1 MVDRINMIRY
11 LKKYKLWCILI
22 TVLAIFLSGMDI
34 FKGIILQIIVDT
46 SIGEL
51 NYSFLYILVI
61 IIGFVILNFLVCFL
75 FQKSVYGVCSKAVCD
90 IKNDIVHVIIF
101 KHQEDNSYSNMDLL
115 SLLNK
120 DMDIILDKYLIN
132 IFMLI
137 KMLMAFLLSVVYLFA
152 INFSLTI
159 IILFLGSISA
169 ILPNLF
175 IKKSRYL
182 KQAFSQKNSVFFN
195 SAKEL
200 LYGMDTIKLYG
211 LEQEYYE
218 KGITINSQFEKIRA
232 KMLFFD
238 SSIQIIG
245 SCVSFLVLAANVVF
259 AGYLS
264 FKGYFSIGT
273 VLAIMQVM
281 NYVLAPLNQGPVY
294 YAEIKSVNAII
305 KKINDYTGRDIVAAR
320 DDFMSNVKTIKIKN
334 LSFKYLVD
342 LENTLSNINIE
353 FIAPKKYIV
362 TGTSGCGKSTLFK
375 LLSALNTKYTG
386 EIIINGNDSLRQISA
401 CSWRKQIAVVQQDI
415 FLFDNTVRYNI
426 CLNKFLSDDEI
437 KQIIEMVGLTDFV
450 ASLPNGIDSLI
461 GENGSCISG
470 GEKQRIAIARA
481 LAKKT
486 NILLIDEATSSL
498 DAKNTSNIE
507 NIILSLHDKLVIY
520 ISHKYDENLLNKFD
534 EVIVMEK
541 GCITFHGE
549 FKNMTLNLD
558 S

>member
-1 MVDRINMIRY
+1 
-11 LKKYKLWCILI
+11 
-22 TVLAIFLSGMDI
+22 
-34 FKGIILQIIVDT
+34 
-46 SIGEL
+46 
-51 NYSFLYILVI
+51 
-61 IIGFVILNFLVCFL
+61 
-75 FQKSVYGVCSKAVCD
+75 
-90 IKNDIVHVIIF
+90 
-101 KHQEDNSYSNMDLL
+101 
-115 SLLNK
+115 
-120 DMDIILDKYLIN
+120 
-132 IFMLI
+132 
-137 KMLMAFLLSVVYLFA
+137 
-152 INFSLTI
+152 
-159 IILFLGSISA
+159 
-169 ILPNLF
+169 
-175 IKKSRYL
+175 
-182 KQAFSQKNSVFFN
+182 
-195 SAKEL
+195 
-200 LYGMDTIKLYG
+200 
-211 LEQEYYE
+211 
-218 KGITINSQFEKIRA
+218 
-232 KMLFFD
+232 
-238 SSIQIIG
+238 
-245 SCVSFLVLAANVVF
+245 
-259 AGYLS
+259 
-264 FKGYFSIGT
+264 
-273 VLAIMQVM
+273 MQVM

-386 EIIINGNDSLRQISA
+386 EIIINGNDSLKQISA